1 MLFKCLRS
9 GNTVNID
16 QQDDIDRMMTHEGY
30 AKVVTH
36 EVPFDVIS
44 EMEIQDEIQ
53 ETHAD
58 ADEAVEDAQEAQVLK
73 VVKQRG
79 RPKKVVV
86 PVEDVAEI

>member
-9 GNTVNID
+9 GNTVDIE

-30 AKVVTH
+30 AKVDTVN
-36 EVPFDVIS
+36 PFDVVTL
-44 EMEIQDEIQ
+44 METQDEIQ
-53 ETHAD
+53 KTHAD

-79 RPKKVVV
+79 RPKKVK
-86 PVEDVAEI
+86 